1 MNRYHRQ
8 ILLPQIGPAGQDRLG
23 RSRVLLVGCGALGT
37 VLAEHLVRG
46 GVGFLRIADRDIVE
60 VSNLQRQ
67 TLFDER
73 DAAELTPKAIAA
85 ARRLS
90 SINSDMQIEPIV
102 ANVDSEN
109 IEKLAGMADR
119 RSPSPGLPVVPAR
132 WGGGSA
138 GQNANSGHEKYPLP
152 NPPPECQGREIEE
165 TVDLILD
172 GTDNVETRGL
182 INDVAVKH
190 RLPWVY
196 AACVG
201 MTGRVMPIRAGG
213 PCLRCVFPELPAPA
227 ELPSCDTAGV
237 FAPAAAVVAS
247 LAAAAAIKILIGA
260 EQTPELTTV
269 DLWANRIRAISVGD
283 TPRPDCPVCGRRE
296 FTFLLGSAAGRSAS
310 LCGQNAVQIRPG
322 ASGGTIDLSLLENKL
337 QHSGA
342 IRRNAHLLRCDL
354 HAPAGVSLTVFPDGR
369 AIVHGAGGET
379 QARSVYARYIGA

>member
-1 MNRYHRQ
+1 VNRYHRQ

-46 GVGFLRIADRDIVE
+46 GVGFLRIVDRDIVE
-60 VSNLQRQ
+60 LTNLQRQ

-90 SINSDMQIEPIV
+90 GINSEVQIEPIV

-109 IEKLAGMADR
+109 IEKLALEAPHVHAGLR
-119 RSPSPGLPVVPAR
+119 R
-132 WGGGSA
+132 
-138 GQNANSGHEKYPLP
+138 
-152 NPPPECQGREIEE
+152 
-165 TVDLILD
+165 VDLILD
-172 GTDNVETRGL
+172 GTDNIETRGL

-190 RLPWVY
+190 GLPWVY

-201 MTGRVMPIRAGG
+201 MTGRMMPIRAGG

-247 LAAAAAIKILIGA
+247 LAAAAAIRLLIGA
-260 EQTPELTTV
+260 EPTPELTTV
-269 DLWANRIRAISVGD
+269 DLWANRIRAIAAGEK
-283 TPRPDCPVCGRRE
+283 PRPDCPVCGRRE
-296 FTFLLGSAAGRSAS
+296 FAFLHGSAIGRSAS

-322 ASGGTIDLSLLENKL
+322 AGAAVDLELLEVKL

-369 AIVHGAGGET
+369 AIVHGVAGET
-379 QARSVYARYIGA
+379 TARSVYARFVGA

>member
-1 MNRYHRQ
+1 MAMNRYHRQ
-8 ILLPQIGPAGQDRLG
+8 ILLRQIGPAGQDRLA
-23 RSRVLLVGCGALGT
+23 RSRVLLIGCGALGT

-46 GVGFLRIADRDIVE
+46 GVGFLRIVDRDLVE
-60 VSNLQRQ
+60 MTNLQRQ

-90 SINSDMQIEPIV
+90 AINSDVKIEPIV
-102 ANVDSEN
+102 TNVDSGN
-109 IEKLAGMADR
+109 IENYAGVAN
-119 RSPSPGLPVVPAR
+119 SPSPPSPGTPGE
-132 WGGGSA
+132 GGGGGPSA
-138 GQNANSGHEKYPLP
+138 KTRPHT
-152 NPPPECQGREIEE
+152 NPPPEYQEREDDGP
-165 TVDLILD
+165 VDLILD

-182 INDVAVKH
+182 INDVAVMH
-190 RLPWVY
+190 GLPWVY

-201 MTGRVMPIRAGG
+201 MIGRVMPIYPGSG

-247 LAAAAAIKILIGA
+247 LAAAAAIKLLIGA
-260 EQTPELTTV
+260 DPVAGCELTTIDV
-269 DLWANRIRAISVGD
+269 WTNRIRSIAVGD
-283 TPRPDCPVCGRRE
+283 RPRPDCPVCGRRE
-296 FTFLLGSAAGRSAS
+296 LAFLHGSAAGRTVS

-322 ASGGTIDLSLLENKL
+322 GAGGGVDLSLLEEKL
-337 QHSGA
+337 LHSGA
-342 IRRNAHLLRCDL
+342 VRRNAHLLRCDL

-379 QARSVYARYIGA
+379 QARSLYARYVGA